1 MDDWQGD
8 FNDVSTYSISVII
21 PTLNEAQNIE
31 RLLSYLHQ
39 LDSTLELIVSDAGSA
54 DNTVEQAKYV
64 SKVVHSARG
73 RGIQMNEGA
82 KAATGDVLWFIHADC
97 FPPSDSVN
105 AIRQAL
111 IDPEVVG
118 GGFEY
123 SLNHPAFRFRVIEV
137 LSNRKN
143 RMLKLLYGDMGIFV
157 RREIFN
163 QMGGYEEIPLMEDMD
178 FSKRLKQYGKITILP
193 QRMTTSARRWIE
205 DGFVLNSIR
214 SWLFQIAWALGASP
228 YKLAKWYRFK

>member
-1 MDDWQGD
+1 M
-8 FNDVSTYSISVII
+8 SKYSISVII

-39 LDSTLELIVSDAGSA
+39 LDSTLELIVADAGST
-54 DNTVEQAKYV
+54 DSTVEQAKCL

-73 RGIQMNEGA
+73 RGIQMNAGA
-82 KAATGDVLWFIHADC
+82 KAATRDVLWFIHADC
-97 FPPSDSVN
+97 FPPSDSVD
-105 AIRQAL
+105 AIRQTL

-123 SLNHPAFRFRVIEV
+123 NLNHPAFRFRIVEW

-143 RMLKLLYGDMGIFV
+143 RLLKLLYGDMGIFV
-157 RREIFN
+157 RREIFDK
-163 QMGGYEEIPLMEDMD
+163 MGGYEEIPLMEDMD

-205 DGFVLNSIR
+205 DGFVLNSTR